1 MGVPLL
7 VRWTTDFDCPEKTEW
22 WYCIKDTPFD
32 INSLKSKRR
41 YEINK
46 GKKNFNVKEINPLDF
61 KEEIYEV
68 YKKAVSSYLR
78 KSYEL
83 EIKEIFI
90 EKMKNWKNFK
100 VYGAFSKEN
109 KELSSYVLLII
120 NDSYISFSVLKSIP
134 EYEKMG
140 VNAAIVSY
148 ILEKYNQKLNKN
160 FYICDGER
168 NILHETYFQNYLEKY
183 FGFRKVYC
191 KLNLEYRSIFSII
204 VKILFPFRSILKK
217 INNILIF
224 QKINSILYM
233 EEIRKK

>member
-1 MGVPLL
+1 M
-7 VRWTTDFDCPEKTEW
+7 
-22 WYCIKDTPFD
+22 
-32 INSLKSKRR
+32 
-41 YEINK
+41 
-46 GKKNFNVKEINPLDF
+46 KEINPLDF

-78 KSYEL
+78 KSYKL

-100 VYGAFSKEN
+100 VYGAFSKES
-109 KELSSYVLLII
+109 KELSSYVLLIV
-120 NDSYISFSVLKSIP
+120 NDSYTSFSVLKSIP
-134 EYEKMG
+134 KYEKMG
-140 VNAAIVSY
+140 VNAAVVSY
-148 ILEKYNQKLNKN
+148 ILEEYNQKLNKN

-191 KLNLEYRSIFSII
+191 KLNLEYRSIFLII
-204 VKILFPFRSILKK
+204 IKILFPFRNILRK

-233 EEIRKK
+233 EEIRKKQD